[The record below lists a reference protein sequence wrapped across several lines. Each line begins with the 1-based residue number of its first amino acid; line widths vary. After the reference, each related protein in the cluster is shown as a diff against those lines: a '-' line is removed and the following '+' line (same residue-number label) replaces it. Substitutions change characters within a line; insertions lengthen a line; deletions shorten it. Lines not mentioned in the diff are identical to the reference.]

1 MQPRTGYVVVVGAG
15 IAGLSAA
22 HAILADDHGAGAD
35 APRVTVL
42 EAADRV
48 GGVLHG
54 VEVGGQVVDVG
65 AESMLYG
72 NDDARWLVSSLGL
85 DDRITHPATT
95 SASVWSRGRLVPLP
109 KGTLMGVPR
118 SPRGAGDVLTEDEA
132 ADLREASTVQHPPV
146 HLPDL
151 PVGPAL
157 AERVGRAVVDRLV
170 EPLLGGVYAGR
181 VDDLSMRSTMPR
193 LWTAVA
199 AGEPVLDAVA
209 AIVPEP
215 REPDPDAPPRHV
227 FFTIEGGTNVVPRVL
242 HDRLLADG
250 ADVRTGWPVE
260 RIEPL
265 GDRYRVVGPH
275 GAIEA
280 DAVVV
285 ALPAPQAAGVLA
297 AFVPAAAHALV
308 GVELASMA
316 VVTMAFDRTEIGA
329 LPGSGFLVPA
339 AEGRDIKAAT
349 FSSGKWPWVD
359 ALSPDTVWL
368 RTSLGRAGEA
378 EVLDL
383 PDEQILDLAL
393 ADLAAAL
400 GRELPTPVDT
410 HVQRWVGGLPQYG
423 VGHADRVETVRA
435 AVGRLPGLAVAGATY
450 DGVGIAATIG
460 SARAAA
466 RIVRDHLAGAAA
478 GTLTEGDAG

>member
-181 VDDLSMRSTMPR
+181 V
-193 LWTAVA
+193 
-199 AGEPVLDAVA
+199 EY
-209 AIVPEP
+209 
-215 REPDPDAPPRHV
+215 V
-227 FFTIEGGTNVVPRVL
+227 FVS
-242 HDRLLADG
+242 
-250 ADVRTGWPVE
+250 
-260 RIEPL
+260 
-265 GDRYRVVGPH
+265 
-275 GAIEA
+275 
-280 DAVVV
+280 
-285 ALPAPQAAGVLA
+285 AGVA
-297 AFVPAAAHALV
+297 
-308 GVELASMA
+308 
-316 VVTMAFDRTEIGA
+316 
-329 LPGSGFLVPA
+329 
-339 AEGRDIKAAT
+339 
-349 FSSGKWPWVD
+349 
-359 ALSPDTVWL
+359 
-368 RTSLGRAGEA
+368 
-378 EVLDL
+378 
-383 PDEQILDLAL
+383 
-393 ADLAAAL
+393 
-400 GRELPTPVDT
+400 T
-410 HVQRWVGGLPQYG
+410 HVNRPGD
-423 VGHADRVETVRA
+423 HA
-435 AVGRLPGLAVAGATY
+435 RL
-450 DGVGIAATIG
+450 I
-460 SARAAA
+460 R
-466 RIVRDHLAGAAA
+466 
-478 GTLTEGDAG
+478 